1 MTDWLS
7 QLWDTLTSV
16 SVPLLILGLVF
27 QTAQTALVA
36 LAWRNILRASY
47 PEGGVNYRAT
57 LGYYAGGNG
66 LNAILPAS
74 AGTVAMLGLFRTSIP
89 GSTVAGLLGA
99 TVVENIFFAVVGAL
113 VYLWLFLGVAGSFD
127 VKLGWFADHWFLT
140 LIIVVVGGALIG
152 LVVRILRRRLHETWQ
167 NTKEGGVILSMPRKF
182 LVQVVGVEALSYIA
196 RMGVNATF
204 MYAYDIPVSLQN
216 IFLIV
221 AAASISSTVAIAP
234 GAVGTQTALAS
245 VVLKGVAPQ
254 ATISAYSIGQALI
267 TTAWNAVF
275 GLTMLA
281 RTIGWKQTRKLIH
294 RKTKDPEEAD
304 AAEATVPADSS

>member
-1 MTDWLS
+1 MADWLS

-16 SVPLLILGLVF
+16 SVPLLLLVIAF
-27 QTAQTALVA
+27 QTAQTCLVA
-36 LAWRNILRASY
+36 LAWRNILRVSY
-47 PEGGVNYRAT
+47 PEGGVTYRNT

-74 AGTVAMLGLFRTSIP
+74 AGTVAMLGLFRASIE
-89 GSTVAGLLGA
+89 GSTVAGLVGA
-99 TVVENIFFAVVGAL
+99 TLVQNIFFAIVGGI
-113 VYLWLFLGVAGSFD
+113 VYLWLFLSFTGSFD
-127 VKLGWFADHWFLT
+127 VKLGWFSDHWVLT
-140 LIIVVVGGALIG
+140 AIILVVGWILIT
-152 LVVRILRRRLHETWQ
+152 VVGKILWRHLESTWEKA
-167 NTKEGGVILSMPRKF
+167 KEGGTIVTMPRLF

-204 MYAYDIPVSLQN
+204 MYAYDIPVSITN

-221 AAASISSTVAIAP
+221 AAASVSSTVAIAP
-234 GAVGTQTALAS
+234 GAVGAQTALAS

-254 ATISAYSIGQALI
+254 ATISAYTIGQALI

-281 RTIGWKQTRKLIH
+281 RTIGWDQTRQLMH
-294 RKTKDPEEAD
+294 RKKKDQKD
-304 AAEATVPADSS
+304 ATDEVPAESG

>member
-1 MTDWLS
+1 MADWLS

-16 SVPLLILGLVF
+16 SVPLLLLGIAF
-27 QTAQTALVA
+27 QTAQTCLVA

-47 PEGGVNYRAT
+47 PEGGVTYRNT

-74 AGTVAMLGLFRTSIP
+74 AGTVAMLGLFRASIE
-89 GSTVAGLLGA
+89 GSTVAGLVGA
-99 TVVENIFFAVVGAL
+99 TLVQNIFFAIVGGL
-113 VYLWLFLGVAGSFD
+113 VYLWLFLSVAGSFD
-127 VKLGWFADHWFLT
+127 IKLGWFSDHWVLT
-140 LIIVVVGGALIG
+140 AVILVVGWILIT
-152 LVVRILRRRLHETWQ
+152 VVGKILWRRLASTWEKA
-167 NTKEGGVILSMPRKF
+167 KEGGTIVTMPRAF

-204 MYAYDIPVSLQN
+204 MYAYDIPVSITN

-221 AAASISSTVAIAP
+221 AAASVSSTVAIAP
-234 GAVGTQTALAS
+234 GAVGAQTALAS

-254 ATISAYSIGQALI
+254 ATISAYTIGQALI

-281 RTIGWKQTRKLIH
+281 RTIGWDQTRQLMH
-294 RKTKDPEEAD
+294 RKKKDQKDDTDE
-304 AAEATVPADSS
+304 VPAESG

>member
-16 SVPLLILGLVF
+16 SVPLLILGLAF
-27 QTAQTALVA
+27 QTAQTVLVA

-47 PEGGVNYRAT
+47 PEGDVRYRAI

-99 TVVENIFFAVVGAL
+99 TVVENIFFGVVGGL
-113 VYLWLFLGVAGSFD
+113 VYLWLFLSVAGSFE
-127 VKLGWFADHWFLT
+127 VQLGWFADHWFLT
-140 LIIVVVGGALIG
+140 LIIVVVGAALIG

-182 LVQVVGVEALSYIA
+182 LVQVVGVEAASYVA
-196 RMGVNATF
+196 RMGVNA
-204 MYAYDIPVSLQN
+204 DLHVRVRHSR
-216 IFLIV
+216 V
-221 AAASISSTVAIAP
+221 APEHLPDRRRGVDLVDRRDRAGCGGGADRPRVGGAEGRRAAGDDLGVQHRP
-234 GAVGTQTALAS
+234 GADHDGVERRLRAHDARPDDWMGSRRAS
-245 VVLKGVAPQ
+245 
-254 ATISAYSIGQALI
+254 
-267 TTAWNAVF
+267 
-275 GLTMLA
+275 
-281 RTIGWKQTRKLIH
+281 
-294 RKTKDPEEAD
+294 
-304 AAEATVPADSS
+304 